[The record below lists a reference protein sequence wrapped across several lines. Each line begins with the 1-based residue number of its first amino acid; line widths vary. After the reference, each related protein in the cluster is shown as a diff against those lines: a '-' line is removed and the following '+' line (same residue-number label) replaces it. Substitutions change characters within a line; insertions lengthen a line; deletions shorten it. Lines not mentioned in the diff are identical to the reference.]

1 MAPAAMVA
9 HRLGHLPQN
18 RGSIAVRPSTDG
30 CRYDDTKP
38 MSRAS
43 DSHNLS
49 AQSPSARPEQDDDW
63 LRRLGRRYENSALPL
78 GFKWSMNIAVL
89 IIVVMG
95 VLGFYL
101 IQQQEAGYRGQANDF
116 SQLIVGQLVR
126 ISGEPLM
133 AADELALQI
142 LLKRHAQDPLILGV
156 ELRDTDGGVVAS
168 SGVTPPPRIG
178 VPASPD
184 GVVAWEWQNGA
195 YSAAS
200 YISPVRFHD
209 VVAGQLTVTFDR
221 SPLEAYLEKTL
232 RFLFFSTLFL
242 ILVGVV
248 LGSALAYRLSRPIQ
262 QLARVGEELGVG
274 TPSPQVGRRD
284 EIGRV
289 LQSFSRLAEGVRARD
304 RAEDALSRY
313 VSAGVARQV
322 LEAQCQPV
330 PGGCDVTGSVLFCDI
345 VGFTELSE
353 HRAPV
358 EVAALLNDYFGYFAV
373 AAESCGG
380 TVDKFIGDCIMIV
393 FGVPDEHQH
402 HALHAMT
409 CGMLIQR
416 LTGRIN
422 QLRAARGLP
431 TVMFRVGISSGSM
444 LAGNLGSAD
453 RMQFTVVGDTVNVAA
468 RLCSMASPGGV
479 LMSESMLSY
488 GFPGSA
494 ERYRSLGA
502 VSVRGRREQVVIREM
517 DVEAV
522 ARDLDADRLIESILS
537 SVRQ

>member
-1 MAPAAMVA
+1 M
-9 HRLGHLPQN
+9 
-18 RGSIAVRPSTDG
+18 
-30 CRYDDTKP
+30 P

-43 DSHNLS
+43 DSHNL
-49 AQSPSARPEQDDDW
+49 AVQSPTARPEQDADW
-63 LRRLGRRYENSALPL
+63 LRRVGVRHGNSALPL
-78 GFKWSMNIAVL
+78 GFKWSLNIAVL
-89 IIVVMG
+89 IVVAMG

-101 IQQQEAGYRGQANDF
+101 IQQQEAGYRSQANGF

-156 ELRDTDGGVVAS
+156 ELRDTEGNVVAS
-168 SGVTPPPRIG
+168 SGVTPPPRIE
-178 VPASPD
+178 VPASRD
-184 GVVAWEWQNGA
+184 GVVSWEWQNGA

-221 SPLEAYLEKTL
+221 SPLEAYINRTV
-232 RFLFFSTLFL
+232 RFLFFSTLLL

-262 QLARVGEELGVG
+262 QLARVGEELDTG
-274 TPSPQVGRRD
+274 TPSPDVGRRD

-289 LQSFSRLAEGVRARD
+289 LQSFSKLAEGVRARD
-304 RAEDALSRY
+304 RAEEALSRY
-313 VSAGVARQV
+313 VSAGVARHV
-322 LEAQCQPV
+322 LDGQCRPV
-330 PGGCDVTGSVLFCDI
+330 PGGSDVTGSVLFCDI

-353 HRAPV
+353 QRRPV

-393 FGVPDEHQH
+393 FGVPDEHRH
-402 HALHAMT
+402 HALHATT

-422 QLRAARGLP
+422 ELRETRGLP

-453 RMQFTVVGDTVNVAA
+453 RMQFTVFGDTVNVAA
-468 RLCSMASPGGV
+468 RLCSMAHPGGV
-479 LMSESMLSY
+479 LISDSMLSY

-502 VSVRGRREQVVIREM
+502 TSIRGRREPVAIREM

-522 ARDLDADRLIESILS
+522 ARDLEADRLIESILS